1 MNPATYSLDSMLIEG
16 AEMLGVGLDESQ
28 RARLLAYLKYF
39 IQWNSIYN
47 LSAIR
52 DPQQMLIQHILDSL
66 AIVPV
71 LSSCPISSVLDI
83 GSGGGLPGV
92 VLAISKPDWR
102 VILNDAV
109 QKKTAFLTHLKTV
122 LPLPNVQVL
131 ASRVELLPSSDGERI
146 AAQAKSL
153 QNVLVS
159 RAFSSLSRLVSL
171 TRHLV
176 APGVSIWA
184 MKGVFPEAEI
194 SEFKAKALDGMHIA
208 RVVKLHVPFLKAE
221 RHLVQITCEP
231 AHVGARG

>member
-39 IQWNSIYN
+39 IHN

-52 DPQQMLIQHILDSL
+52 DAQQMLIQHILDSL

-122 LPLPNVQVL
+122 LPLPN
-131 ASRVELLPSSDGERI
+131 
-146 AAQAKSL
+146 
-153 QNVLVS
+153 
-159 RAFSSLSRLVSL
+159 
-171 TRHLV
+171 
-176 APGVSIWA
+176 
-184 MKGVFPEAEI
+184 
-194 SEFKAKALDGMHIA
+194 
-208 RVVKLHVPFLKAE
+208 
-221 RHLVQITCEP
+221 
-231 AHVGARG
+231 